1 MKMFG
6 FVESHKVQNTV
17 PPPNK
22 AQPPDHFKGFKFLT
36 ADMPWR
42 ERRSHWGKTV
52 KLLRANHAIHCA
64 PSWGFVRLQGS
75 QAEGQPW
82 AQSSTQMA
90 GCTEK
95 DGMTQIITV
104 TTDYF
109 AHLWSTAPFLC
120 SAEYS
125 TNYIATLIPY
135 PIKGTPAVDHPATT
149 QHE

>member
-1 MKMFG
+1 MKMLG
-6 FVESHKVQNTV
+6 CVESHKVQHTV
-17 PPPNK
+17 PLPNK
-22 AQPPDHFKGFKFLT
+22 AQLPITSRALNFLLGY
-36 ADMPWR
+36 AWR
-42 ERRSHWGKTV
+42 ERRSHWGKSV
-52 KLLRANHAIHCA
+52 KLLRANHAIDCA
-64 PSWGFVRLQGS
+64 PSWRFVRLRGS

-95 DGMTQIITV
+95 DGMTQIITA

-125 TNYIATLIPY
+125 TISIATLIPY
-135 PIKGTPAVDHPATT
+135 PTKGTPAVDHPATT